1 MYELLEMV
9 STAIVFVMHLSNIHM
24 HQQYHLLARYGYS
37 GWTVAAPNTCKWK
50 YSYQEIIYNCILFL
64 LVGQLPLQTES

>member
-37 GWTVAAPNTCKWK
+37 G
-50 YSYQEIIYNCILFL
+50 
-64 LVGQLPLQTES
+64 